1 MAGLEIKKNR
11 AVDCFRVINI
21 ADCPVLQGQKGQQP
35 YYTIPK
41 EQYVGYIHM
50 ESNTEVNMETES
62 GSGGGGGNSGAGG
75 IGGGGVLGPEGRGP
89 GQRSLRATLPNGNVI
104 STVPNCYHLQAK
116 SGPDQKGS
124 GPRYVPEAE
133 KEKGTRAK
141 AEEVPLTY
149 AQRAAQ
155 DAT

>member
-1 MAGLEIKKNR
+1 
-11 AVDCFRVINI
+11 
-21 ADCPVLQGQKGQQP
+21 
-35 YYTIPK
+35 
-41 EQYVGYIHM
+41 M

-62 GSGGGGGNSGAGG
+62 GSGGGSGNSGAGG
-75 IGGGGVLGPEGRGP
+75 IGGGGALGPEGLGPRGP
-89 GQRSLRATLPNGNVI
+89 RQRSLRAALPNRNVI
-104 STVPNCYHLQAK
+104 STVPNRYQLQSK